1 MRALAAEGAPRQL
14 CSGSAQVTQASRL
27 RSTPSPAL
35 PIEADMDLALRPPHG
50 SIRRRGPWAQ
60 VYCTRCDRWQ
70 VVEVAPELALS
81 VHELVD
87 HSLTPAED

>member
-1 MRALAAEGAPRQL
+1 
-14 CSGSAQVTQASRL
+14 
-27 RSTPSPAL
+27 
-35 PIEADMDLALRPPHG
+35 MDLALRPPHG